1 MPTVPSDAKRP
12 ADRKPKKRPSSE
24 RAVTANRE
32 ADTITMRIR
41 GEEFESLPL
50 AEVFTGGWFRLNRS
64 KDEMDAFYT
73 MVEDAFE
80 GVPGFLDAW
89 DALGLPEQRDLFA
102 EMQDAMQVS
111 LGESSR
117 SST

>member
-12 ADRKPKKRPSSE
+12 ADRKPKKKPSSG

-80 GVPGFLDAW
+80 GVRGFLDAW
-89 DALGLPEQRDLFA
+89 DGLSFKEQADCIGELQA
-102 EMQDAMQVS
+102 AMEAS
-111 LGESSR
+111 LGELLG

>member
-1 MPTVPSDAKRP
+1 MPAMPNDAKRP
-12 ADRKPKKRPSSE
+12 ADRKPKKKPSSE
-24 RAVTANRE
+24 RAVTANHE
-32 ADTITMRIR
+32 ADTITMRIG

-50 AEVFTGGWFRLNRS
+50 SEVFTGGWFRRNRS

-80 GVPGFLDAW
+80 DVPGFLDAW
-89 DALGLPEQRDLFA
+89 DALGLPEQRDRFA
-102 EMQDAMQVS
+102 AMQEAMQVS